1 MEETTKK
8 VNQAFAKALLA
19 VRNPELDGVNP
30 HFKSKYATLDT
41 TIKAVRAA
49 LSEAGLGLCQ
59 AIEVDGERLTED
71 TTIFDQDGD
80 TLYFSSRYPLPPDC
94 KSNPQKMG
102 SAITYFRRYTLLA
115 LFNIVGEED
124 DDANLATEK
133 PKTKP
138 RQPKQEQ
145 ARPISRDEKIAI
157 YKAAVNAGLDKP
169 GAEKFTKE
177 LTEGATSATAKAVL
191 GNIQSY
197 VDRWVLEK
205 EGGSN

>member
-8 VNQAFAKALLA
+8 INQAFAKALLA

-30 HFKSKYATLDT
+30 HFKSKYATLDA

-59 AIEVDGERLTED
+59 SIEVDGDRLTVD

-80 TLYFSSRYPLPPDC
+80 ALYFSSRYPLPPDC

-133 PKTKP
+133 PKAKTAPK
-138 RQPKQEQ
+138 PKQGQ
-145 ARPISRDEKIAI
+145 SRPISRDEKIAI

-177 LTEGATSATAKAVL
+177 IAEGATSATAKAIL
-191 GNIQSY
+191 NNIQSY

-205 EGGSN
+205 ETN